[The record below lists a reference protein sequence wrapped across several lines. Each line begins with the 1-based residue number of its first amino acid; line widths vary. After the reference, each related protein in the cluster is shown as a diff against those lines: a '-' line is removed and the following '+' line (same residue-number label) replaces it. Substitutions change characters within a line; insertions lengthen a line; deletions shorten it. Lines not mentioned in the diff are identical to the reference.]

1 MQNFLLAKMECSRLF
16 QALRY
21 AAVFCLMFAVAA
33 SAIDRKSDK
42 RIQKVQRVPAVG
54 AQDILAAQ
62 AQPRALLKSAAK
74 AGPGLQLIES
84 TYDFMTNNAMGR
96 HIHNYGDG
104 ILAIARTAAE
114 GPLGT
119 WPDRATFFA
128 YNDGNGFLL
137 PMTKVEAGRVG
148 WGNISAT
155 ADGRSVIAAHGGL
168 EVNVDALQGLGIW
181 TSSITGNFPTGSDLT
196 WPRIVVDGKDNFHVV
211 VTHSTFDPFPGLGGG
226 QYPVYGRS
234 TDGGFNWEFRFAF
247 QKPGAA
253 AGDPPDTTNGLWVGG
268 GDADGYAI
276 DAWGDKVGVA
286 AFASYDAGFNSNEIL
301 FAEST
306 DNGATWTW
314 TNITN
319 IGKGV
324 PPVEGD
330 FRPNAQLDLIYD
342 NNGMPHIVFENF
354 LVLPDSAGTA
364 PESFLYTLSP
374 LLHWTPTLG
383 VTEVATRADIV
394 DGEGT
399 GFPSSANW
407 GRGLGSGVYWPS
419 IGVDANNVLYVA
431 FSAPTPNDTDA
442 VGLNYLDIYATG
454 SADGGATWG
463 SPVVNLTD
471 SRGTEDKYVSVARRV
486 DENLHFVYGSDDVNG
501 GAVQPGNQTTSTF
514 MMYYSFPAAQI
525 PTTPPSSVSDH
536 DPSAG
541 LPADYALA
549 QNFPN
554 PFNPA
559 TAISFNLPASVKVK
573 LEVFNA
579 IGQKVA
585 TLVNSKLPAGSHTAT
600 WNAAN
605 MPSGIY
611 FYKLEA
617 GNFNQTRKM
626 VLAK

>member
-1 MQNFLLAKMECSRLF
+1 MNKLLLTKGDCRRLF
-16 QALRY
+16 QTLRY
-21 AAVFCLMFAVAA
+21 AAVCCLVFTVAA
-33 SAIDRKSDK
+33 FAIDRKSDK
-42 RIQKVQRVPAVG
+42 RIQKVQRVPAVD
-54 AQDILAAQ
+54 AHHLVTAPAQ
-62 AQPRALLKSAAK
+62 ATALMRPTTKS
-74 AGPGLQLIES
+74 GPGVQLMES
-84 TYDFMTNNAMGR
+84 TYDFMTNNNMGR
-96 HIHNYGDG
+96 HIHNYGG
-104 ILAIARTAAE
+104 GVLAIARTASQGAI
-114 GPLGT
+114 GT
-119 WPDRATFFA
+119 WADRGTFFA

-137 PMTKVEAGRVG
+137 PMTKVEAARRG

-155 ADGRSVIAAHGGL
+155 ADGRSVIVSHGGL

-181 TSSITGNFPTGSDLT
+181 TSSTTGNFPAGSDLT
-196 WPRIVVDGKDNFHVV
+196 WPRIVVDGKDYFHVV
-211 VTHSTFDPFPGLGGG
+211 VTHFSFDPFPDLGGT

-234 TDGGFNWEFRFAF
+234 TDGGLNWEFRFAF

-276 DAWGDKVGVA
+276 DAWGDKVGIA
-286 AFASYDAGFNSNEIL
+286 AFASYDDGFNSNEIL

-324 PPVEGD
+324 PPADGD

-364 PESFLYTLSP
+364 PEAFLYTLSP

-394 DGEGT
+394 DGESV
-399 GFPSSANW
+399 GFPGSESW
-407 GRGLGSGVYWPS
+407 GRGLGSGLFWPS
-419 IGVDANNVLYVA
+419 IGVDANNVLYVV
-431 FSAPTPNDTDA
+431 FCAPTPNDTDA
-442 VGLNYLDIYATG
+442 VGLNYLDIYATA

-471 SRGTEDKYVSVARRV
+471 SRGTEDKYASLAKRV
-486 DENLHFVYGSDDVNG
+486 DENLHIVYGSDDVNG
-501 GAVQPGNQTTSTF
+501 GAVQPGNQTTPTF
-514 MMYYSFPAAQI
+514 MMYYSFPAAQV
-525 PTTPPSSVSDH
+525 PTTRPSSVSDR
-536 DPSAG
+536 DPSAS

-559 TAISFNLPASVKVK
+559 TAISFTLPASVKVK
-573 LEVFNA
+573 LEIFNA

-585 TLVNSKLPAGSHTAT
+585 TLVNSTLPAGRHTAT
-600 WNAAN
+600 WNAAH
-605 MPSGIY
+605 MPSSIY

-617 GNFNQTRKM
+617 GSFSQTRKM